1 MEDGPASI
9 SSIPEPLTCLTFLGD
24 DDAQQRTGRGDSF
37 LEVVI
42 VVDWEEVSVDV
53 SVAQLHVRSW
63 NAVDGL
69 EEGVELQ
76 KAPRAVS
83 LQTKAAIFCLKLVRK
98 TGERAFSLL
107 VQQQPWRLFASSWLR
122 LQGVRWTWRPGQNF
136 NSNMEEREREHQH
149 LESTSNSS
157 IWD

>member
-9 SSIPEPLTCLTFLGD
+9 GSVAETLTCLTFLGD

-37 LEVVI
+37 VKVVI

-53 SVAQLHVRSW
+53 SVAQLHLCSW

-76 KAPRAVS
+76 EASRAVS

-98 TGERAFSLL
+98 TGESSQCSGPA
-107 VQQQPWRLFASSWLR
+107 ASEDAGLQHR
-122 LQGVRWTWRPGQNF
+122 LQGLCWTWRPGQNF
-136 NSNMEEREREHQH
+136 NSNMEERERE
-149 LESTSNSS
+149 
-157 IWD
+157 